1 MGIKNNKIEV
11 KSTFKLSFQILMC
24 LILFISIPATSATF
38 FDDLF
43 MFGSAIEDD
52 DINGQTVND
61 GNEKQQDTEIPFSLG
76 EGTVMISAYQLTPKV
91 LMPNG
96 TGIISVTIK
105 NTGGGSVKINEVTIY
120 SKDLNFSNDNY
131 GYMGI
136 LESDSNITVPFKFI
150 ASDKDGLYFPEIQ
163 IDAVD
168 INSNSVR
175 MVRYPILVN
184 VNTEIVTVKEPEL
197 EVENEL
203 LNTIK
208 PGDRFNVTLKL
219 KNSGS
224 GNANNVTVNIR
235 SDYQSP
241 FSPINPDN
249 FYTKGIGPEE
259 NYEIHADFMSNKNAK
274 LGLYSIPIDIQYSD
288 ENGISKKQTETVE
301 VRIRGE
307 PKISITSISYDP
319 SNIEEGDPVTLVIK
333 IKNSGTD
340 DADFVKVSVDLPFEG
355 ESSVFLGKIKPGKT
369 VPAVFTFNGDKKGSY
384 LYGITVHCEN
394 DGMVES
400 IPAISKMVV
409 DRPSNDT
416 ASFLERLQ
424 SFIFYKITI

>member
-1 MGIKNNKIEV
+1 MTDG
-11 KSTFKLSFQILMC
+11 
-24 LILFISIPATSATF
+24 
-38 FDDLF
+38 
-43 MFGSAIEDD
+43 
-52 DINGQTVND
+52 D
-61 GNEKQQDTEIPFSLG
+61 GNEKQYDTEIPFSLG
-76 EGTVMISAYQLTPKV
+76 EGTVMISGYHLTPEV

-105 NTGGGSVKINEVTIY
+105 NTGGGSVKVNEVTIY
-120 SKDLNFSNDNY
+120 SRDMNFSNDNY

-136 LESDSNITVPFKFI
+136 LESVSNITVPFKFT
-150 ASDKDGLYFPEIQ
+150 APDKEGLYFPEVQ

-168 INSNSVR
+168 TNSKSVR

-197 EVENEL
+197 EIENEL

-219 KNSGS
+219 KNRGL
-224 GNANNVTVNIR
+224 GNANNVTVNLR

-241 FSPINPDN
+241 FSPIGPDN

-259 NYEIHADFMSNKNAK
+259 NHVIHADFMSNKNAE

-307 PKISITSISYDP
+307 PKISIVSISYDP

-355 ESSVFLGKIKPGKT
+355 ESSVFIGKIKPGKT
-369 VPAVFTFNGDKKGSY
+369 VPAVFTFNADKKGSY
-384 LYGITVHCEN
+384 LYEITVDYEN
-394 DGMVES
+394 DGMVERIS
-400 IPAISKMVV
+400 AISKMVL
-409 DRPSNDT
+409 DRSSKDVT
-416 ASFLERLQ
+416 SFFGRLHSFL
-424 SFIFYKITI
+424 FYKITF